1 MKDQLVALIIALV
14 QQKKKLL
21 ILVNQYKILLKFA
34 LQWW

>member
-14 QQKKKLL
+14 QQKKNLL

-34 LQWW
+34 LQW

>member
-34 LQWW
+34 LQW